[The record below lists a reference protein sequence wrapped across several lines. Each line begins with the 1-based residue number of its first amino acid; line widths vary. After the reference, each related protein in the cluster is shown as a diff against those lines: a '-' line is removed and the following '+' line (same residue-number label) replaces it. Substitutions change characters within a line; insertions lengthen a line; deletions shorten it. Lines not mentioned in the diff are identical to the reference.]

1 MILDIL
7 PFQMAV
13 KRKIKNE
20 LETKELKEYESEF

>member
-7 PFQMAV
+7 SFQMAV
-13 KRKIKNE
+13 KRKIKNK